1 MQVVAKPSP
10 TSRSAALAAACSGC
24 HTPTGDAIPSLDG
37 WKLAD
42 LQSRLLE
49 FKTQENGTTV
59 MHRLM
64 RGYDEIDI
72 AEISAFLA
80 DDLTMEQAP

>member
-1 MQVVAKPSP
+1 M
-10 TSRSAALAAACSGC
+10 
-24 HTPTGDAIPSLDG
+24 
-37 WKLAD
+37 AD

-49 FKTQENGTTV
+49 FKTEENGTTV

>member
-1 MQVVAKPSP
+1 M
-10 TSRSAALAAACSGC
+10 
-24 HTPTGDAIPSLDG
+24 
-37 WKLAD
+37 AD

-49 FKTQENGTTV
+49 FKTQEDGTTV

-64 RGYDEIDI
+64 RGYDDRDI